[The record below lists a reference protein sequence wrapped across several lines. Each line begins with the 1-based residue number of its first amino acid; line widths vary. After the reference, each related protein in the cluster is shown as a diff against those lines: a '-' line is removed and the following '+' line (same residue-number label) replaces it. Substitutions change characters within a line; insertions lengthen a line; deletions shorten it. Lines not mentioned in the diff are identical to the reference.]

1 MGARTDRRPPL
12 RYRLLSAVAAPLLRA
27 WVARLA
33 RRLRADPT
41 VPADERRRFVRE
53 RLGRAD
59 GPPGTGQ
66 DAAPDADAAEPG
78 GRVWLHCASVGETIT
93 ALPLIR
99 ALAARDGRGPLV
111 TTATPTGAR
120 VLAGRGPA
128 NVRHRYLPIDRPGPV
143 ARFLDAERPCAG
155 GIVETEIW
163 PWLFA
168 LAKARGVPLTILSGR
183 LSARTL
189 GGAARLLAPV
199 YRDALDGVRV
209 LARSDADAAR
219 FRALGGGGAT
229 VETVGDLKDAG
240 GTDAP
245 VPEPLLPR
253 RYALA
258 ASTHADEEARLARA
272 WVRAAADAVRDGA
285 GDGDGAPLL
294 VVAPRHPERGDEVHA
309 ALAGAA
315 PAGTGVARR
324 SRGEVAAGTDLLYL
338 ADTLGELDAWYVH
351 AAAAFV
357 GGSLVE
363 RGGHNLME
371 PARVGTPVVTGPHAS
386 NFTDALA
393 SLLEADAVVVASDA
407 DEAVATLLAGL
418 GGDEDVRARGE
429 RGRRVATAR
438 ARGTLGPYVA
448 VFADRK
454 AGTSG
459 RKKDGRNG
467 ST

>member
-1 MGARTDRRPPL
+1 MRIGTERRAASGGPSPPGRRPPL
-12 RYRLLSAVAAPLLRA
+12 RYRLLSAAAAPLLRA
-27 WVARLA
+27 WVARVA
-33 RRLRADPT
+33 RQLRADPA
-41 VPADERRRFVRE
+41 VAADERRRFVRE
-53 RLGRAD
+53 RLGRTD
-59 GPPGTGQ
+59 GAPGTG
-66 DAAPDADAAEPG
+66 PDAEPG
-78 GRVWLHCASVGETIT
+78 GRAWLHCASVGEVMT

-99 ALAARDGRGPLV
+99 VLAARDGPGPLV

-120 VLAGRGPA
+120 VLADRGAA

-143 ARFLDAERPCAG
+143 ARFLDAERPRVAG
-155 GIVETEIW
+155 VVETEIW

-219 FRALGGGGAT
+219 FRALAGDGAT
-229 VETVGDLKDAG
+229 IETVGDLKDAG
-240 GTDAP
+240 GIDAP
-245 VPEPLLPR
+245 VPRSPLPRPR

-258 ASTHADEEARLARA
+258 ASTHADEEGRLARA
-272 WVRAAADAVRDGA
+272 WVRAAADAARDGA

-294 VVAPRHPERGDEVHA
+294 VVAPRHPERGDEVRA

-324 SRGEVAAGTDLLYL
+324 SRGEAPAGTDLLYL
-338 ADTLGELDAWYVH
+338 ADTLGELDAWYAH

-371 PARVGTPVVTGPHAS
+371 PARLGTPIVTGPHAS
-386 NFTDALA
+386 NFGDALA
-393 SLLEADAVVVASDA
+393 ALREADAAVVARDA
-407 DEAVATLLAGL
+407 DEAVAALLAGL
-418 GGDEDVRARGE
+418 SGDGDARARGE
-429 RGRRVATAR
+429 RGRGVATAR
-438 ARGTLGPYVA
+438 ARGVLGPYVA
-448 VFADRK
+448 VLAQMS
-454 AGTSG
+454 AEP
-459 RKKDGRNG
+459 
-467 ST
+467 